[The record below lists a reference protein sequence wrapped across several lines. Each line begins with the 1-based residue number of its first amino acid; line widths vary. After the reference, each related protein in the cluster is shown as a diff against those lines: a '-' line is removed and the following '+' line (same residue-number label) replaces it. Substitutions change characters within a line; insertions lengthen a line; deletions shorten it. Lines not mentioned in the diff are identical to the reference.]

1 MCKKILCKIFE
12 SQKHYTG
19 VVYRMC
25 IFFYMGVFYHRPG
38 DSSTMGSLHFTILSF
53 VFCFICLKPL
63 RIKKIFFHTNH
74 AIWFTQFSYCP
85 TTPTLPTALDR
96 RQRMLYGQA
105 LLTHIIIT
113 HYNYVHALSICVYI
127 IHQLIDVC
135 RSKVGAL
142 DSVCSERQRKV
153 KGYLQ

>member
-1 MCKKILCKIFE
+1 
-12 SQKHYTG
+12 
-19 VVYRMC
+19 
-25 IFFYMGVFYHRPG
+25 MGVFYHRPG

-63 RIKKIFFHTNH
+63 RIKKIFFHTYH
-74 AIWFTQFSYCP
+74 AIWFCQFSYCP
-85 TTPTLPTALDR
+85 PNDHSALQSRPSPTLPTALDR

-113 HYNYVHALSICVYI
+113 HYYYVYALSICVYI

-135 RSKVGAL
+135 RSKGGAL